1 LANTIG
7 DSLAL
12 AAGSIS
18 LAFVARMRRTYF
30 LDSKFFI
37 GVANI
42 AFNII
47 LVDYL
52 LSDIE
57 IIPPSQLIFTVMI
70 ATAALSIGFASYMLK
85 AGQGESGL
93 SELKAFL
100 SRPPRPFLIFEST
113 ILLWALIGVA
123 LEPWTLDPSLASQ
136 GIFHY
141 SYQLWY
147 LTISAIVAVVFIC
160 LPVLGVYRHSRNLSD
175 SKASKALKT
184 ISFSWAGFGIAS
196 FFQVA
201 FAPAQTA
208 GVVADGLL
216 FLGIA
221 FALREPT
228 ILSRVISSLPAKG
241 NLDSS
246 KATNTVVLYKRD
258 SDRRNLAESF
268 ARGELR
274 AGRKATFLVGKSE
287 IPFYKA
293 IVRELMAQLSSQTP
307 GSILIQPIE
316 ETLDGSQT
324 AKSMVLPDT
333 ANELVDPGRVDG
345 ARLRRIVEKEE
356 TIPGGDQ
363 RKSRV
368 WAIDMETAN
377 PEILSM
383 IRSLDPK
390 SKTVN
395 QVWQKDSFASLIG
408 TEHAGLMGSSL
419 LVEFEPA
426 SGFENLVRQFVEEF
440 QANMEP
446 VAVFTSVG
454 SPVHKQM
461 RGVPDVKLFAFSTK
475 TSTPTKGLGEEVLL
489 PERDSSLLLDAIDK
503 LLEASRGQS
512 VGVVLDVFTDLLL
525 LQGFDKAYGVLSSVM
540 EMLDSQTVTTI
551 VMVNLAAHEEKVL
564 NGIRGLFRSRVVSNS
579 NGINLI
585 RFTPHPERGFGK
597 EGFDSLPPH
606 VEGVSGS

>member
-1 LANTIG
+1 
-7 DSLAL
+7 
-12 AAGSIS
+12 
-18 LAFVARMRRTYF
+18 MRRTYF

-42 AFNII
+42 AFNVI

-52 LSDIE
+52 VSDIE
-57 IIPPSQLIFTVMI
+57 IIPPSQLIFTGMI

-100 SRPPRPFLIFEST
+100 SRPPRPFLIFELT
-113 ILLWALIGVA
+113 IFLWALFGVT
-123 LEPWTLDPSLASQ
+123 LEPWTLDPALASQ
-136 GIFHY
+136 GVFHY

-201 FAPAQTA
+201 FAPAQTV

-228 ILSRVISSLPAKG
+228 ILSRVISSLPPKG
-241 NLDSS
+241 NSESS

-287 IPFYKA
+287 MPFYKA
-293 IVRELMAQLSSQTP
+293 IVRELMAQLSPQTP

-316 ETLDGSQT
+316 ETLDSSQT

-333 ANELVDPGRVDG
+333 ANEFVDPGRVDG

-356 TIPGGDQ
+356 TIEGGDK

-368 WAIDMETAN
+368 WAIDMENAN

-383 IRSLDPK
+383 IRSLDPE
-390 SKTVN
+390 SKTVD
-395 QVWQKDSFASLIG
+395 QVGQKDSFASLIG

-540 EMLDSQTVTTI
+540 EMLDSQTVATI

-579 NGINLI
+579 NGVSLI
-585 RFTPHPERGFGK
+585 RFTPHLERGYGK
-597 EGFDSLPPH
+597 EGFESLQPH
-606 VEGVSGS
+606 VESVSGS